1 MGAIMKLV
9 YMQVSQS
16 DLDVDK
22 YHRPEYDSSSLR
34 DLETLVIDN
43 AS

>member
-9 YMQVSQS
+9 YMKVSQS

-22 YHRPEYDSSSLR
+22 YHRPEYDSSSLER
-34 DLETLVIDN
+34 FRNI
-43 AS
+43 SYS